1 MESKIIEILK
11 TNKHKVSLNKLLTY
25 FNALDYSLIKNY
37 LDQLEKNN
45 KITISLENNIYLL
58 DQIYKKGTIK
68 LNPKGFG
75 FINDINKINDEDH
88 FIAGVDLNNSIH
100 QDEVVYILK
109 QEEDN
114 RLKAIVIDLIK
125 RNKVYLIG
133 EINRSF
139 DKRFLDFIPNDKSF
153 DSFRFVIV
161 NKNEFKYEEFNIIKA
176 KIISCKERKIFIRL
190 IRIIGN
196 SKKASDRILAIAE
209 EFDIKTSFDK
219 QTLDNAKQINL
230 STDKLE
236 KEFLKRQNNSLVNKT
251 IVTIDGI
258 DSKDLD
264 DAICVEKLENNNY
277 KLFVAIADVSY
288 FVRYKTALD
297 KEALLRGNSTY
308 LANKVIPMLPNIL
321 SDDLCSLNPNT
332 KKLVFVCEME
342 FDNNANMLNKKVYES
357 VIISKARL
365 NYDEVN
371 NYFKTK
377 TWTHDDKTKKM
388 LDIAYELYKKLED
401 LKAKKGT
408 ISFDVREP
416 KIILD
421 KNLNVIDI
429 KTKTADQAEKLI
441 EQFMVSCNEA
451 VAELIYQKD
460 LPFLYRNHNKPDED
474 ELINWYKSLKTFGIN
489 PKLTNKQVLDPIFI
503 NHTLTQIKEQIKDE
517 TEVELLNISLLR
529 YMDKAKYGLENIG
542 HFGLAS
548 DCYTHFT
555 SPIRRYS
562 DLLVHRYLK
571 QYLITKDLEKTSLE
585 NNTNYINKVSNI
597 INDTETKSVECER
610 EVIKACMCEYMLN
623 KVNTTYTATI
633 SAVLKF
639 GIFIQLDNLVEGLV
653 HISNMNSDLV
663 YDETNRILIKPDN
676 TYYRMGQKVKVKL
689 ISVDIKKRTIDF
701 VLIE

>member
-11 TNKHKVSLNKLLTY
+11 KNHHKISLNKLLTY
-25 FNALDYSLIKNY
+25 FKALDYSLVKNY

-45 KITISLENNIYLL
+45 NIAISLENNIYLL
-58 DQIYKKGTIK
+58 DEIYKKGTIK

-75 FINDINKINDEDH
+75 FINDVNDLTTEDH

-190 IRIIGN
+190 IKIIGN

-288 FVRYKTALD
+288 FVRYKTSLD

-377 TWTHDDKTKKM
+377 T
-388 LDIAYELYKKLED
+388 
-401 LKAKKGT
+401 
-408 ISFDVREP
+408 
-416 KIILD
+416 
-421 KNLNVIDI
+421 
-429 KTKTADQAEKLI
+429 
-441 EQFMVSCNEA
+441 
-451 VAELIYQKD
+451 
-460 LPFLYRNHNKPDED
+460 
-474 ELINWYKSLKTFGIN
+474 
-489 PKLTNKQVLDPIFI
+489 
-503 NHTLTQIKEQIKDE
+503 
-517 TEVELLNISLLR
+517 
-529 YMDKAKYGLENIG
+529 
-542 HFGLAS
+542 
-548 DCYTHFT
+548 
-555 SPIRRYS
+555 
-562 DLLVHRYLK
+562 
-571 QYLITKDLEKTSLE
+571 
-585 NNTNYINKVSNI
+585 
-597 INDTETKSVECER
+597 
-610 EVIKACMCEYMLN
+610 
-623 KVNTTYTATI
+623 
-633 SAVLKF
+633 
-639 GIFIQLDNLVEGLV
+639 
-653 HISNMNSDLV
+653 
-663 YDETNRILIKPDN
+663 
-676 TYYRMGQKVKVKL
+676 
-689 ISVDIKKRTIDF
+689 
-701 VLIE
+701 